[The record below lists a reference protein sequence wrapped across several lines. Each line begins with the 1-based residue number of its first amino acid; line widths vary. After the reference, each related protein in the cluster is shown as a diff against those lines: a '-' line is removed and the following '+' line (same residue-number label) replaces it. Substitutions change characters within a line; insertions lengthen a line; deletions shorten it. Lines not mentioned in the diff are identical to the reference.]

1 MLRPA
6 LVRYAALSFVAL
18 LAGCAK
24 EAPPPPPPQAAYVPP
39 PLPEPPPAPWC
50 ARHTE
55 VTAFS
60 VAALQSNLMVAALS
74 CRADEKYNAFI
85 TRYRP
90 ALLQQAKAAE
100 NYFSRNDK
108 RRWQQTR
115 DEYVSQLANAQSQR
129 AMVLGSQFCER
140 TLGEF
145 DEVMAL
151 SKPEELPGFAD
162 TKTQSIPQALKF
174 SECPA
179 APEKP
184 EKPEKP
190 AKPAKH
196 ASAAT
201 K

>member
-1 MLRPA
+1 M
-6 LVRYAALSFVAL
+6 
-18 LAGCAK
+18 
-24 EAPPPPPPQAAYVPP
+24 PP

-50 ARHTE
+50 AHHTE

-74 CRADEKYNAFI
+74 CRADDKYNAFI

-90 ALLQQAKAAE
+90 ALLQQAKTAE
-100 NYFSRNDK
+100 TYFSRNDK

-151 SKPEELPGFAD
+151 GKPEELPGFAD

-179 APEKP
+179 GSPAPAAQP
-184 EKPEKP
+184 AP
-190 AKPAKH
+190 AKPPKPARH